1 MMEASPLRPPAQVSH
16 LNMCCGPL
24 ILLLLLP
31 GRMLLLDLPAALK
44 GAAPKPVTAIPQDSS
59 AQPLLL
65 AKPLEPLDDRHR
77 LCCRPLHHLLLR
89 ILGAVLEAKAGD
101 VAMLLASACPAHA

>member
-1 MMEASPLRPPAQVSH
+1 MRPPAQVSH

-44 GAAPKPVTAIPQDSS
+44 GAAPKPVTAIPQDASV
-59 AQPLLL
+59 QLLLL
-65 AKPLEPLDDRHR
+65 AKPLDDRHR

-89 ILGAVLEAKAGD
+89 ILGAVLEAKAGA